1 MKEGAENVED
11 STEDSTEDTS
21 EPKEDTAKAD
31 GSGFTYILMGIA
43 AVAVIGVVYVVK
55 SAEDIGKIEESGK
68 DEELVKLA
76 KASCCWVYVSAI
88 KEQIAE
94 RYFGELE
101 RQRL

>member
-1 MKEGAENVED
+1 M
-11 STEDSTEDTS
+11 
-21 EPKEDTAKAD
+21 
-31 GSGFTYILMGIA
+31 
-43 AVAVIGVVYVVK
+43 K

-88 KEQIAE
+88 IEQIAE

>member
-1 MKEGAENVED
+1 MIWGC
-11 STEDSTEDTS
+11 
-21 EPKEDTAKAD
+21 
-31 GSGFTYILMGIA
+31 
-43 AVAVIGVVYVVK
+43 VK
-55 SAEDIGKIEESGK
+55 SAEGIGKIDESGK

-88 KEQIAE
+88 IEQIAE